1 VHVIPKLLWFAVAIQ
16 IIMAASNIFLPGIL
30 KYKEN
35 LSRVSPIVRQMFVVH
50 SFYLVAVVLLFAAIT
65 AGFSSELASGSGL
78 GRFLSAAIAIFW
90 LCRMPVQ
97 FFYYDANLRKAN
109 RLGDFAYS
117 SAAAFLCIAYSAAAL
132 APSF

>member
-1 VHVIPKLLWFAVAIQ
+1 VHFVPRLLWLAAGIQ
-16 IIMAASNIFLPGIL
+16 ILMAASNIFLPGIL

-35 LSRVSPIVRQMFVVH
+35 LSRVSPIIRQMFLVH
-50 SFYLVAVVLLFAAIT
+50 SIYLVAVVLLFAMIT
-65 AGFSSELASGSGL
+65 AGFSSELASGYGL

-97 FFYYDANLRKAN
+97 FFYYDAHLRKSN

-117 SAAAFLCIAYSAAAL
+117 AAAAFLCVAYGAAAF
-132 APSF
+132 APSL